1 MIGRMRMSEPIID
14 EIQENLKRTQDNLK
28 KLKENK
34 NPLTEERL
42 QELFMEG
49 WNKGYKNY
57 KESK

>member
-1 MIGRMRMSEPIID
+1 MSEPIID